1 VPADPS
7 SPIPAALTQLAHAQP
22 FHASESPH
30 LLAYL
35 ASVPDPRAARG
46 RRHPLVAM
54 LGLAAAAVLAG
65 ARSIAA
71 IAEWAADAPQPV
83 RAALGARHHA
93 PGHCSVP
100 AEATI
105 RRTLSAWT
113 STPWPPR
120 SAPGFPTAAASSSA
134 AGQSRSMAGR
144 CEAKRDGRQV
154 HLLACMDHTTRAVLA
169 QRQVDGAP
177 VRSPPSNPLLAG
189 LDLPGGHHRRR
200 TAHPPGRR
208 RVPGHPK
215 AGPSRRPH
223 PRPRPRPRRAPHP
236 QGRHRQPLRL
246 PARRPGPAGHPQGL

>member
-1 VPADPS
+1 MPIRSRKPRPRACSPTWPS
-7 SPIPAALTQLAHAQP
+7 SPTREPPWPPPTTHRHP
-22 FHASESPH
+22 GHGRRRGPCRR
-30 LLAYL
+30 LL
-35 ASVPDPRAARG
+35 DDRDRRMG
-46 RRHPLVAM
+46 RRHPQP
-54 LGLAAAAVLAG
+54 GR
-65 ARSIAA
+65 AR
-71 IAEWAADAPQPV
+71 
-83 RAALGARHHA
+83 LGARHHA